1 MGKSTRVC
9 DINGCERKHYARGW
23 CTLHY
28 GRWFAK
34 GTTHEPNP
42 HYHDPEESFAARTR
56 QAEGGCLIWTGR
68 LDKIGYGRIAAHGN
82 RQYMAHRY
90 AWERVNEAIP
100 EGMVIDH
107 LCHNRACVN
116 ADHLRLVTQAQ
127 NMQNIKSGRAG
138 SKSGIRGVN
147 WREDMGKWAA
157 RVMVAGKSHW
167 GGLYDTAE
175 EAGRVAAEMR
185 AELMPYSQN

>member
-1 MGKSTRVC
+1 MDKSTRIC
-9 DINGCERKHYARGW
+9 TIDGCKRKHYARGW
-23 CTLHY
+23 CALHY

-42 HYHDPEESFAARTR
+42 HYHDPEEAFTARTSS
-56 QAEGGCLIWTGR
+56 GPSGCVTWTGA
-68 LDKIGYGRIAAHGN
+68 LDKIGYGKISVGGRS
-82 RQYMAHRY
+82 QYMAHRY
-90 AWERVNEAIP
+90 AWERVNGPIP

-116 ADHLRLVTQAQ
+116 VEHLRAVTQAQ
-127 NMQNIKSGRAG
+127 NTQNRKG
-138 SKSGIRGVN
+138 SHTGSRSGIRGVN
-147 WREDMGKWAA
+147 WREDVGKWSA

-167 GGLYDTAE
+167 GGLHDTAE

-185 AELMPYSQN
+185 SRLMTHSQN

>member
-1 MGKSTRVC
+1 MDKSTRVC
-9 DINGCERKHYARGW
+9 NIDGCERKHYARGW

-42 HYHDPEESFAARTR
+42 HYHDPEEAFAARTSS
-56 QAEGGCLIWTGR
+56 GPSGCVTWTGA
-68 LDKIGYGRIAAHGN
+68 LDKIGYGKISVGGRSQH
-82 RQYMAHRY
+82 MAHRY
-90 AWERVNEAIP
+90 AWERANGPIP
-100 EGMVIDH
+100 DGMVIDH

-116 ADHLRLVTQAQ
+116 VEHLRAVTQAQ
-127 NMQNIKSGRAG
+127 NTQNRKSGRTG

-147 WREDMGKWAA
+147 WREDVGKWAA

-185 AELMPYSQN
+185 SRLMTHSQN